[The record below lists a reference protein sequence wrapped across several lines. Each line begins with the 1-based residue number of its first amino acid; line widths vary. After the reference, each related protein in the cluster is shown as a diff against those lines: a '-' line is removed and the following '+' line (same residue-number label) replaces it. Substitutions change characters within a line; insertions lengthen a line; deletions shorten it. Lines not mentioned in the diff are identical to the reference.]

1 MPEVCTDVEQIADRK
16 HRAVVQA
23 LLTTTSLPIKEIT
36 EKLQIKRSLLNS
48 MYALIAPVRF
58 HGGRLEQSRRLPD
71 YSTPYFEGRMSKS
84 YLLGRQKERKP

>member
-1 MPEVCTDVEQIADRK
+1 MPEVCIDVEQISDLK

-23 LLTTTSLPIKEIT
+23 LLTTSLTIKEIA